1 MDEIRKYLLEASFAA
16 NDDSEL
22 PEVSDVSKILVR
34 GEGVVHQD
42 VQLGQV
48 LQTVGGLKDLEDGG
62 VQLLVVVQGL
72 AGLVVVKLREFG
84 SLLNSLFSLHT
95 YILIITSVCVLF
107 TGQIQKFDFEVQ
119 CAHIQSH
126 F

>member
-1 MDEIRKYLLEASFAA
+1 MSKTLVCG
-16 NDDSEL
+16 
-22 PEVSDVSKILVR
+22 EV
-34 GEGVVHQD
+34 VVHHD

-126 F
+126 L

>member
-1 MDEIRKYLLEASFAA
+1 MGCVGLIRKYLLEASFAA

-22 PEVSDVSKILVR
+22 PEVGDVSKTLVR
-34 GEGVVHQD
+34 GEVVVHHD

-72 AGLVVVKLREFG
+72 ADDTTFWMETF
-84 SLLNSLFSLHT
+84 
-95 YILIITSVCVLF
+95 
-107 TGQIQKFDFEVQ
+107 
-119 CAHIQSH
+119 
-126 F
+126 

>member
-1 MDEIRKYLLEASFAA
+1 MVDEIRKYLLEASFAA

-62 VQLLVVVQGL
+62 VQLFVVVQGL
-72 AGLVVVKLREFG
+72 GGLVVDDAGLKILGDQVDFLQLVETEEGELGVDEVVDCFRTCG
-84 SLLNSLFSLHT
+84 RDDLLDGNFL
-95 YILIITSVCVLF
+95 
-107 TGQIQKFDFEVQ
+107 
-119 CAHIQSH
+119 
-126 F
+126 